1 MIKVSLDLLWRL
13 PKGDFL
19 NYFTGNRLSRFDLHL
34 RDFNSCQFVA
44 LSFFFFSLFLL
55 RNIARVLK
63 SSEKDCSLLI
73 IFKVEAERRACEEE
87 ENKAS
92 EEYIQR
98 LLAEEEEEEKRQA
111 EKRHREMEEQLKS
124 DEELAR
130 RLSLDIVSFK
140 KEL

>member
-1 MIKVSLDLLWRL
+1 MKVKEEYERAGL
-13 PKGDFL
+13 KL
-19 NYFTGNRLSRFDLHL
+19 NIQKNQDHGTQSHHFIANRWGNNL
-34 RDFNSCQFVA
+34 
-44 LSFFFFSLFLL
+44 
-55 RNIARVLK
+55 
-63 SSEKDCSLLI
+63 
-73 IFKVEAERRACEEE
+73 
-87 ENKAS
+87 NKAS

-140 KEL
+140 KELWSISIIIALFDFE